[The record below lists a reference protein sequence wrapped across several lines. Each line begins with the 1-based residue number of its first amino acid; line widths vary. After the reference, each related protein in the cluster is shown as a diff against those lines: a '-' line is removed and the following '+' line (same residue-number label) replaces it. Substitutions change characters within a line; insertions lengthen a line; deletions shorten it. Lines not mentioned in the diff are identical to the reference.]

1 MEHDK
6 QDDKQVFTGSA
17 RMGGSPGFGQW
28 GEHESRWSAIVSISS
43 KIRCAPQTLNDWVE
57 KAEVD
62 RGERAGVTSASIN
75 TGYRVVLKLEI
86 QDGEIILVNM
96 GNHDQVYQPN

>member
-1 MEHDK
+1 M
-6 QDDKQVFTGSA
+6 
-17 RMGGSPGFGQW
+17 
-28 GEHESRWSAIVSISS
+28 GEHESRQSAIVSISS